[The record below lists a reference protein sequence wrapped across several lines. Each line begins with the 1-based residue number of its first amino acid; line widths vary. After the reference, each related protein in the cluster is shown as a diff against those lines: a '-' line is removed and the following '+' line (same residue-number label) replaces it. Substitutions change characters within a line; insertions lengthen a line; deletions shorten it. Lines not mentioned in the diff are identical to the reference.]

1 MTLVSLFLGIE
12 FLAGVTT
19 VSPLRIWFAN
29 TFVVAVW
36 LPIRLIELVFLLVV
50 YSWLFSPL
58 FRFPLDFFLVEIE
71 AYYVRLMVF

>member
-50 YSWLFSPL
+50 YS
-58 FRFPLDFFLVEIE
+58 
-71 AYYVRLMVF
+71 